1 MPGVYQ
7 RCFTACPNPCAT
19 HTWSFHVELP
29 PGPEGRRR
37 QATDGGFASGKAAAD
52 ARAKVVAADRNGQ
65 LALDARKT
73 FGDWLDEWIDAKV
86 ARGEIRDSTERGYRD
101 NIKNHLKPRLGGVK
115 LAELRG
121 VDLTRTYAK
130 IAADRAA
137 EIAAAETL
145 NEQYAAE
152 AELGNGER
160 RRQGLRRMVR
170 PQRVPVPRPVSP
182 ASIARIH
189 AVVRGALADAVP
201 DLVPRSVA
209 GDARLPKVTR
219 RKVRPPTPETYGA
232 LLDALE
238 QDRWYALILMA
249 GYSGLRRGELC
260 GLKWE
265 HINMASGRIVLGPQ
279 RTSVGYRVVVR
290 EAKTEAGDERIVWL
304 DEDALAALK
313 AWRRQ
318 QRKERLAWG
327 EGYTDDGYVFTREDG
342 QPLHPDRVS
351 KVVKRAM
358 VRHGLDRAKLHD
370 LRHFRASA
378 LISSGVEIAKVS
390 KIMGHKNI
398 SVTND
403 LYGNLFDEAGEEAS
417 KKARGI
423 VPRQRRPA

>member
-1 MPGVYQ
+1 
-7 RCFTACPNPCAT
+7 
-19 HTWSFHVELP
+19 
-29 PGPEGRRR
+29 
-37 QATDGGFASGKAAAD
+37 
-52 ARAKVVAADRNGQ
+52 
-65 LALDARKT
+65 
-73 FGDWLDEWIDAKV
+73 
-86 ARGEIRDSTERGYRD
+86 
-101 NIKNHLKPRLGGVK
+101 
-115 LAELRG
+115 
-121 VDLTRTYAK
+121 
-130 IAADRAA
+130 
-137 EIAAAETL
+137 
-145 NEQYAAE
+145 
-152 AELGNGER
+152 
-160 RRQGLRRMVR
+160 
-170 PQRVPVPRPVSP
+170 
-182 ASIARIH
+182 
-189 AVVRGALADAVP
+189 
-201 DLVPRSVA
+201 
-209 GDARLPKVTR
+209 
-219 RKVRPPTPETYGA
+219 
-232 LLDALE
+232 
-238 QDRWYALILMA
+238 MA

-265 HINMASGRIVLGPQ
+265 HINMANGRIVLGPQ

-290 EAKTEAGDERIVWL
+290 EAETEAGDERIVWL

-313 AWRRQ
+313 GWRLQ

-358 VRHGLDRAKLHD
+358 IRHGLGRAKLHD

-417 KKARGI
+417 KKAPGI